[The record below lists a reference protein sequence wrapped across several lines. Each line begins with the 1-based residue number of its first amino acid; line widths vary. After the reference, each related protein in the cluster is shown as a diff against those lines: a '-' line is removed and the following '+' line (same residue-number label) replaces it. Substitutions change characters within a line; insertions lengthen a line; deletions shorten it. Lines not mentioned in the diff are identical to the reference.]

1 MSGLAT
7 VAKSWEQLQ
16 GGLSD
21 GHLKDMSTNGAVGII
36 VRRRVAISI
45 RNYALDKES
54 EEVASALSLK

>member
-1 MSGLAT
+1 MPGLAT

-21 GHLKDMSTNGAVGII
+21 GHLKDMSTNGVVGII